1 LTSRFRGNAHATS
14 TSPKR
19 QVYAGPAADFG
30 YLDLVEEVRK
40 TSVKADFTYTGVNN
54 FTNLT
59 GFSLHKTA
67 AAESTKCSCQKE
79 VKGNNSC
86 SSGTR

>member
-1 LTSRFRGNAHATS
+1 MQHQ
-14 TSPKR
+14 PR
-19 QVYAGPAADFG
+19 QKGRCMQDQQLILAI
-30 YLDLVEEVRK
+30 LILWQVRK